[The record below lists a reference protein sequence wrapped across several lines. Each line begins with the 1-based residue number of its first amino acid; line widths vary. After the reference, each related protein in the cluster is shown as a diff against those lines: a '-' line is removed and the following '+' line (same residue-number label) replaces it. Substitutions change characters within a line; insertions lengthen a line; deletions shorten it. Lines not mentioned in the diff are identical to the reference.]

1 MCFDKGP
8 LPLQNIQPLGGM
20 QIPNL
25 LLRQNTI
32 YKISATILGESKVQ
46 EVAMDSLL

>member
-1 MCFDKGP
+1 MSFDKCA

-25 LLRQNTI
+25 LFRQNPI
-32 YKISATILGESKVQ
+32 NKVSATILGES
-46 EVAMDSLL
+46 